1 MDAQANKQLIMDG
14 FKEFENG
21 DLPHMMERFHD
32 DAEWISP
39 ESESVPFAG
48 SFHGRREIERFFAEL
63 VASTEPVRFVP
74 TAFIAEDDKV
84 VVTGEATW
92 RIRSTGQSYDSLWVN
107 VFILRDGKIIH
118 TDAYYDT
125 APAEKAFRLA
135 QPGQAQAPGLRH

>member
-1 MDAQANKQLIMDG
+1 MTAHENKQCIMDG
-14 FKEFENG
+14 FEEFESG

-63 VASTEPVRFVP
+63 VASTEPVRFVA
-74 TAFIAEDDKV
+74 TSFIAEDDKV

-92 RIRSTGQSYDSLWVN
+92 RVRATGAHYDSLWVN
-107 VFILRDGKIIH
+107 VFTLRDGKIIR
-118 TDAYYDT
+118 TDAYYDS
-125 APAEKAFRLA
+125 APVEKAFRLV
-135 QPGQAQAPGLRH
+135 QPARAQAPGLRH